1 MHWAGQNMIVL
12 IIFFVGV
19 FMDKIISACGNDCSS
34 CPRHVPKTDDELRR
48 TAELWM
54 KIGYRDRIVTNEEIS
69 CIGCTKDN
77 WCRYGIVHCTT
88 DRNIENCGQCNEY
101 PCERIRKCFEVTGA
115 FDPSCRAAYSDEEY
129 SVLKKAFFEKQKN
142 LEIIKDI
149 SKN

>member
-1 MHWAGQNMIVL
+1 
-12 IIFFVGV
+12 
-19 FMDKIISACGNDCSS
+19 
-34 CPRHVPKTDDELRR
+34 
-48 TAELWM
+48 M
-54 KIGYRDRIVTNEEIS
+54 KIGYRDRVVTNEEIS

-115 FDPSCRAAYSDEEY
+115 FDPSCRTACSDEEY

-142 LEIIKDI
+142 LEIINDI